1 MKNLLNPDGL
11 FFQFLTKVGDLIIV
25 NFLFLICCVPVVTIG
40 ASIAALNKIT
50 QEIVYDTETGIFKGF
65 FKAFKENFKQATLCW
80 LGIAVIC
87 VSFYCDRLL
96 IATFLEGTAAAVMNT
111 FVMVLAILVM
121 CVAVYLFPLLVRYQ
135 NTIRQ
140 HLSNS
145 AILMVVKLPRTIGMA
160 ALNLLPVI
168 LFLLNVTV
176 FAQTLIFWLFIGF
189 AFVSYLCSILL
200 KPVFGQLEQGNDAVT
215 IGK

>member
-11 FFQFLTKVGDLIIV
+11 LFQFLNKVGDLIIV

-65 FKAFKENFKQATLCW
+65 FRAFRENFKQATLCW
-80 LGIAVIC
+80 LGLMVIGI
-87 VSFYCDRLL
+87 SFYCDFLL
-96 IATFLEGTAAAVMNT
+96 IRTFLEGTAATALNT
-111 FVMVLAILVM
+111 FVLVLAMLLL
-121 CVAVYLFPLLVRYQ
+121 CLCVYLFPLMVRYR
-135 NTIRQ
+135 NTLRE
-140 HLSNS
+140 HLINS
-145 AILMVVKLPRTIGMA
+145 GILMVVKLPRTVAMA

-189 AFVSYLCSILL
+189 AFVSYLCGILL
-200 KPVFGQLEQGNDAVT
+200 KPVFAQLEKGNNAVT
-215 IGK
+215 VG

>member
-1 MKNLLNPDGL
+1 MKNLLNPDGF

-50 QEIVYDTETGIFKGF
+50 QEIVYDTETAIFKGF
-65 FKAFKENFKQATLCW
+65 SRAFRENFKQATLCW
-80 LGIAVIC
+80 LAIAVIC
-87 VSFYCDRLL
+87 VSFYCDFLL
-96 IATFLEGTAAAVMNT
+96 IATFLEGTAATAMNT
-111 FVMVLAILVM
+111 FILVLGILVL
-121 CVAVYLFPLLVRYQ
+121 CAACYLFPLLVRYQ
-135 NTIRQ
+135 NTVKQ

-145 AILMVVKLPRTIGMA
+145 LILMVVKLPRTIAMA

-168 LFLLNVTV
+168 LFLLNVKV

-189 AFVSYLCSILL
+189 AFVSYLCGILL
-200 KPVFGQLEQGNDAVT
+200 KPVFTELEQGNNAVT
-215 IGK
+215 VGK